1 MNTMTFPW
9 KKVSPFIQSKRNRI
23 LFIIIN
29 IYLILGVGS
38 LLVTLIYLAGH
49 LNQSDSI
56 YKYSIAGFVIGVSS
70 VVFYFIGYHTLTSK
84 HNGRNSN
91 KNGLAELPY

>member
-1 MNTMTFPW
+1 MNTMTLPW
-9 KKVSPFIQSKRNRI
+9 KKFNPFIQSNRNRI

-38 LLVTLIYLAGH
+38 LLFTLTYLAGH

-56 YKYSIAGFVIGVSS
+56 FKYCIAGFVIGVSS

-84 HNGRNSN
+84 HNGRKSN
-91 KNGLAELPY
+91 KNGLAEQPY